1 MNSEWMQYL
10 LLAVSATSLL
20 LAFIAINYA
29 IRTRKMFEQQAREN
43 QQAVETVVEMGKRL
57 VTLQADIQALQ
68 HKQQPADLG
77 SNYKAYSQA
86 AELLT
91 RGVSMKEVMERCQLS
106 KGEAELLAAMT
117 QRSKNAK

>member
-1 MNSEWMQYL
+1 MD
-10 LLAVSATSLL
+10 
-20 LAFIAINYA
+20 AISIIGYRCCVAAARIHRHQLRHPHPQN
-29 IRTRKMFEQQAREN
+29 AREN

-57 VTLQADIQALQ
+57 VNLQADIQALQ